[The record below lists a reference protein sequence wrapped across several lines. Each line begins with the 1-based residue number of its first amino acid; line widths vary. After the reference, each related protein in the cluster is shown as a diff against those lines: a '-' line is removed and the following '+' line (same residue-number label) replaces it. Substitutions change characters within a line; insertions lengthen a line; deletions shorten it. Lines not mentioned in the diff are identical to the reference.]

1 MTTIAARAVS
11 SESGLR
17 RELGR
22 WDLTA
27 IGINQVIGSAVFAL
41 PAVLA
46 ASCDGWSPLLI
57 LAVGV
62 ASLLIAATF
71 AEVGSRFDVTGGP
84 YIYTRA
90 AFGRFIGFEIGW
102 VQWFIRVSSWAAV
115 LNVFV
120 AYSGFYWPSAASGM
134 PRVVWMSSIVV
145 SLAAI
150 NVLGIKQSAWT
161 VNSLTI
167 GKLVPLLLFV
177 VVGLTAMNWASL
189 RPGALPPISHVS
201 SSALLLIYG
210 FGGYETIL
218 IPAGESRA
226 PRTGVPFALVTTI
239 LVVSAIF
246 VLVQIVSMG
255 TLPGLATSTTPLADA
270 AARLRGAPGAAIIM
284 VGALL
289 SVLGNNMGAVLSGSR
304 SLFALA
310 EHGDVPA
317 VFGFVSAR
325 FKTPVVAIVTTSAVS
340 LILATTGTF
349 VTLASASAV
358 SRLMLYGGTCGAALR
373 LRGGGFASRVED
385 VRFRVPFGRVIP
397 IAVLVIL
404 AAIFFGATAPQI
416 MSGAIVL
423 AVGAVL
429 FAVAILTRR
438 GA

>member
-1 MTTIAARAVS
+1 MTTTDARSITGEAA
-11 SESGLR
+11 LR

-41 PAVLA
+41 PAVLM

-62 ASLLIAATF
+62 ASLLIAMTF
-71 AEVGSRFDVTGGP
+71 AEVGSRFDLTGGP

-120 AYSGFYWPSAASGM
+120 AYAAFYWPSAAAGGA
-134 PRVVWMSSIVV
+134 RVIWMSSVVV

-150 NVLGIKQSAWT
+150 NALGIKQSAWV
-161 VNSLTI
+161 VNALTI
-167 GKLVPLLLFV
+167 GKLVPLALFV
-177 VVGLTAMNWASL
+177 AFGLTAMHWSAL
-189 RPGALPPISHVS
+189 RTGPLPSAPQLS

-226 PRTGVPFALVTTI
+226 PRRGVPFALVTTI
-239 LVVSAIF
+239 LVVAVLF
-246 VLVQIVSMG
+246 VLIQIVSMG
-255 TLPGLATSTTPLADA
+255 TLPGLAASTTPLADA
-270 AARLRGAPGAAIIM
+270 SARLAGAPGAAIIM

-310 EHGDVPA
+310 EHADVPA
-317 VFGFVSAR
+317 WFGRVNPR
-325 FKTPVVAIVTTSAVS
+325 FKTPVVAIIVTSAVS
-340 LILATTGTF
+340 LALATTGTF

-358 SRLMLYGGTCGAALR
+358 SRLMLYAGTCGAALR
-373 LRGGGFASRVED
+373 LRAP
-385 VRFRVPFGRVIP
+385 RFKGTIGDAQFRTPFGPLIPVVVLVIIAAIFAGASP
-397 IAVLVIL
+397 VQIAAGAAVLV
-404 AAIFFGATAPQI
+404 
-416 MSGAIVL
+416 
-423 AVGAVL
+423 VGAMLLGV
-429 FAVAILTRR
+429 AVASAR
-438 GA
+438 

>member
-1 MTTIAARAVS
+1 MTTTEAGAVS
-11 SESGLR
+11 SESALL

-46 ASCDGWSPLLI
+46 ASCNGWSPFLI

-62 ASLLIAATF
+62 ASLLIATTF

-120 AYSGFYWPSAASGM
+120 AYAGFYWPSAAAGV

-150 NVLGIKQSAWT
+150 NVLGIKQSAWV

-167 GKLVPLLLFV
+167 GKLVPLALFV
-177 VVGLTAMNWASL
+177 LFGLTAMRWAAL
-189 RPGALPPISHVS
+189 VPGPFPPVTHVS

-226 PRTGVPFALVTTI
+226 PRSGVPFALVTTI
-239 LVVSAIF
+239 VVVAALF
-246 VLVQIVSMG
+246 VLIQIVSMG

-270 AARLRGAPGAAIIM
+270 ASRLLGAPGAAIIM
-284 VGALL
+284 IGALL

-310 EHGDVPA
+310 EHRDVPA
-317 VFGFVSAR
+317 VFGLVNAR
-325 FKTPVVAIVTTSAVS
+325 FKTPVVAIVATSAVS
-340 LILATTGTF
+340 LALATTGTF

-358 SRLMLYGGTCGAALR
+358 SRLILYAGTCGAALR
-373 LRGGGFASRVED
+373 LRSGVFAARIED
-385 VRFRVPFGRVIP
+385 ARFRTPFGRAIP
-397 IAVLVIL
+397 IAVLAIL
-404 AAIFFGATAPQI
+404 AAIFAGATVPQI
-416 MSGAIVL
+416 MSGAVVL
-423 AVGAVL
+423 AVGAAL

-438 GA
+438 PS